1 MRDQIDLYDF
11 FRENLSLKPDCGL
24 QKKHTHSID
33 MSFFCFFFL
42 KELEFSMICVWKLL
56 CGLKNQNDA
65 IKVITSVAMGMLVET
80 ENVEMWNDQTVVSFQ
95 HLLLFLTYIINENCI
110 KGK

>member
-33 MSFFCFFFL
+33 MSFFCIFFKGIRIFNDMCL
-42 KELEFSMICVWKLL
+42 K
-56 CGLKNQNDA
+56 
-65 IKVITSVAMGMLVET
+65 ITLRFE
-80 ENVEMWNDQTVVSFQ
+80 
-95 HLLLFLTYIINENCI
+95 
-110 KGK
+110 KPK